1 MPLAPTLYAGP
12 MSAAMGSTF
21 AENGYSGS
29 SAARRPPIPIR
40 KSMTSDL
47 AAGIVGNLSRRPPL
61 PPNQFQQ
68 RPLNKIAV
76 IKPNATTKIVS
87 RSPSPCLSSGSKSC
101 RSMTP
106 VFSRSARSPS
116 VSSVGSHSG
125 ASPTPR
131 RTFPQESTFVE
142 LDDLRDKEQAPVVFD
157 ASLNFVLGIE
167 KQKVRQSF
175 RPTAAH
181 LDPATASSF
190 LSSRIAEFLQRT
202 DHVMDEWKSL
212 GHKDDASDLTSL
224 TTLPHND
231 RHRPLGRSRSATNI
245 MIKGF
250 QYFSRSNS
258 IAKSP
263 SGSLSRLS
271 EDRTMSE
278 FGGDEVSSRT
288 QLSFPI
294 REFCCLA

>member
-1 MPLAPTLYAGP
+1 M
-12 MSAAMGSTF
+12 
-21 AENGYSGS
+21 
-29 SAARRPPIPIR
+29 PIR
-40 KSMTSDL
+40 RSMTSDL
-47 AAGIVGNLSRRPPL
+47 AAGIVGNSLSRRPPL

-76 IKPNATTKIVS
+76 IKPNASTKIIS
-87 RSPSPCLSSGSKSC
+87 RSPSPCLSLGSKSC
-101 RSMTP
+101 RSITP

-116 VSSVGSHSG
+116 AGSVGSRSG
-125 ASPTPR
+125 TSPTPR
-131 RTFPQESTFVE
+131 RTFPQESAPLRLDE
-142 LDDLRDKEQAPVVFD
+142 LPDKEQAPVIFD

-181 LDPATASSF
+181 LESTTASSY
-190 LSSRIAEFLQRT
+190 LSSKISEFLQRT

-212 GHKDDASDLTSL
+212 GHRDEATEFESL
-224 TTLPHND
+224 AALPHNNK
-231 RHRPLGRSRSATNI
+231 HRPLGRSRSATNI

-258 IAKSP
+258 VAKSP

-271 EDRTMSE
+271 EDRTISE
-278 FGGDEVSSRT
+278 CDVDEVACKTRPKT
-288 QLSFPI
+288 FRNFQFN
-294 REFCCLA
+294 